1 MFRVL
6 YITKYTIMKSFTL
19 FFILILLSFLGCQQP
34 VQNYPEAFTQSD
46 TLILT
51 PLKTIKNEL
60 LATPRN
66 ISLAD
71 NYLILQDNMDGKCF
85 AIFNTQTG
93 ELIQRFGS
101 HGHGPNEIMYPINQE
116 ISDNYF
122 YFFDSGNK
130 KLNVYSLDSLKKGSA
145 RYHLKSIPLE
155 FNTTES
161 ATFRQ
166 AVLLPNGQIIANCSH
181 PEGKLVLTDT
191 NGREL
196 QAFYPDY
203 PQDTDHKNE
212 TYLSKSFAFQYNG
225 IYDIHS
231 NTLYNI
237 STTTGHI
244 EIFKVLPNCIQR
256 THNRLFYLPKY
267 KSENNQQMYGVL
279 FLKDNVPGLFNPE
292 LGNNCFY
299 AAYQNTPPKE
309 HTYIIHDLLFCFDKQ
324 ANPLKY
330 YKLSRRISS
339 FCIDNSTNTIY
350 AIGLNPESLEPCILC
365 GQLKE

>member
-1 MFRVL
+1 
-6 YITKYTIMKSFTL
+6 MKSFTL
-19 FFILILLSFLGCQQP
+19 FLLPIFFSFLSCQQP
-34 VQNYPEAFTQSD
+34 VQNYPEAFTLSD
-46 TLILT
+46 SLILE

-60 LATPRN
+60 LAKPRN

-101 HGHGPNEIMYPINQE
+101 RGHGPNEIMYPINQE

-122 YFFDSGNK
+122 YFFDSGNR
-130 KLNVYSLDSLKKGSA
+130 KLNVYSLDSLKKGST

-166 AVLLPNGQIIANCSH
+166 TVLLPNGQIIANCSH

-203 PQDTDHKNE
+203 PQDPEHKNE

-225 IYDIHS
+225 IYDRHS

-244 EIFKVLPNCIQR
+244 EIFKILPDRIQR

-267 KSENNQQMYGVL
+267 KSENNPQMYGVL

-309 HTYIIHDLLFCFDKQ
+309 HTYIVHDLLFCFDKQ

-350 AIGLNPESLEPCILC
+350 AIGLNPQTLEPCILY
-365 GQLKE
+365 GQLKK